1 MTRKPTFLPWFIIP
15 ATLTAFGLV
24 VAMCAVMQFSVRAY
38 IPGSLDEGGIT
49 QANYNGL
56 YNSNKAAP

>member
-24 VAMCAVMQFSVRAY
+24 VAMCAVMQ
-38 IPGSLDEGGIT
+38 
-49 QANYNGL
+49 
-56 YNSNKAAP
+56 